1 MGAGVG
7 LLLLLPV
14 GALWIVLYCRR
25 RSSKT
30 RPIEVLPVDS
40 SAEAAARAK
49 VKRTEDDNNGI
60 QMAATIG
67 KDEMIGVVEV
77 IEELEDVEDVEELK

>member
-1 MGAGVG
+1 MLL

-30 RPIEVLPVDS
+30 KPIEVLPVDS

-60 QMAATIG
+60 QMEATIGKDHG
-67 KDEMIGVVEV
+67 KDEMIGVV
-77 IEELEDVEDVEELK
+77 EELEDVEDVEELK